1 MKAWKLR
8 KFFGD
13 IVYDLR
19 NRGLLPVVVLLL
31 VAIVAIPMVITRG
44 SSSSAPIADTAA
56 IQEAVASAPEAQS
69 AVVAYEPGLRKYQDR
84 LDKLS
89 PKDPFEQQFSAA
101 VQAATELNGTVSGGD
116 ASETTTPADV
126 SGDTGSTDTSSD
138 STSKKKKKKKKKNAR
153 TVYASYQT
161 DVMVGEAGASLQ
173 SLTNVAPL
181 TPLPSETAPVLIY
194 LGPNAG
200 GQYGLFLVSN
210 KVSQLSGPGI
220 CVPAPDDCALL
231 ALSPGQTEDLVYDAD
246 GKTYQI
252 QLVGLR
258 RVVSSTPPG

>member
-1 MKAWKLR
+1 MKSWKLQ

-13 IVYDLR
+13 LVYDLR

-31 VAIVAIPMVITRG
+31 VALVAIPVVISRG
-44 SSSSAPIADTAA
+44 GSSSAPIADTAA
-56 IQEAVASAPEAQS
+56 LQKAVASAPEAQS

-101 VQAATELNGTVSGGD
+101 VQAATELSGTVSGG
-116 ASETTTPADV
+116 
-126 SGDTGSTDTSSD
+126 GDTGTTTSGGESSGTVEPTSGGDSST
-138 STSKKKKKKKKKNAR
+138 KKKKKKRKKSTTK
-153 TVYASYQT
+153 YYSYQT
-161 DVMVGEAGASLQ
+161 DVMVGEASGPLQ
-173 SLTNVAPL
+173 SLPNVAPL
-181 TPLPSETAPVLIY
+181 TPLPSETAPVVIY

-200 GQYGLFLVSN
+200 GQYALFLVSN

-252 QLVGLR
+252 QLVRLR
-258 RVVSSTPPG
+258 RVVSSTPPS

>member
-1 MKAWKLR
+1 MKSWKVQ

-13 IVYDLR
+13 VVYDLR

-31 VAIVAIPMVITRG
+31 IAIVAIPVVVTRG
-44 SSSSAPIADTAA
+44 GSSSAPIADTAA
-56 IQEAVASAPEAQS
+56 VQEAVASAPEAQS

-101 VQAATELNGTVSGGD
+101 VQAATELSGTVSAG
-116 ASETTTPADV
+116 
-126 SGDTGSTDTSSD
+126 GDTGAAPSGGEPSGTVEPTSGGDSSTKKQ
-138 STSKKKKKKKKKNAR
+138 KKKRKKSTTKYYSFQA
-153 TVYASYQT
+153 
-161 DVMVGEAGASLQ
+161 DVMVGEVSGPLQ

-181 TPLPSETAPVLIY
+181 TPLPSETAPMLIY

-210 KVSQLSGPGI
+210 KVSQQSGPGI

-246 GKTYQI
+246 GKTYRI

>member
-1 MKAWKLR
+1 MKSWKLQ

-13 IVYDLR
+13 LVYDLR

-31 VAIVAIPMVITRG
+31 VALVAIPVVITRG
-44 SSSSAPIADTAA
+44 GSSSAPIADTAA
-56 IQEAVASAPEAQS
+56 LQEAVASAPEAQS

-101 VQAATELNGTVSGGD
+101 VQAATELSGTVSGGG
-116 ASETTTPADV
+116 ASGTTTSTDV
-126 SGDTGSTDTSSD
+126 SGDAGSTDTSGG
-138 STSKKKKKKKKKNAR
+138 STSKKKKKKKKAG
-153 TVYASYQT
+153 TAYVSYQS
-161 DVMVGEAGASLQ
+161 DVMVGEAGTPLQ

-200 GQYGLFLVSN
+200 GQYALFLVSN
-210 KVSQLSGPGI
+210 KVSQLSGPGV

-231 ALSPGQTEDLVYDAD
+231 ALTPGQTEDLVYDAD
-246 GKTYQI
+246 GKTYRI
-252 QLVGLR
+252 QLVQLR
-258 RVVSSTPPG
+258 RVVSSTPPS

>member
-1 MKAWKLR
+1 MKSWKVQ

-13 IVYDLR
+13 LVYDLR

-31 VAIVAIPMVITRG
+31 VALVAIPVVISRG
-44 SSSSAPIADTAA
+44 GSSSAPIADTAA
-56 IQEAVASAPEAQS
+56 LQEAVASAPEAQS

-101 VQAATELNGTVSGGD
+101 VQAATELSGTVSGGG
-116 ASETTTPADV
+116 ATGTTT
-126 SGDTGSTDTSSD
+126 SGGEPTGTVEPTSGGGSG
-138 STSKKKKKKKKKNAR
+138 SKKKKKKKNAR
-153 TVYASYQT
+153 TLYASYQT

-181 TPLPSETAPVLIY
+181 TPLPSETVPVLIY

-210 KVSQLSGPGI
+210 KVSQLTGPGVCI
-220 CVPAPDDCALL
+220 PAPDDCALL

-246 GKTYQI
+246 GKTYRV

-258 RVVSSTPPG
+258 RVVNSTPSS